1 VIDKDDAVP
10 APSLRPM
17 DRDSVPSGDGTGNGF
32 ADEILMQR
40 MAGGDRHALG
50 AFYSRYGGL
59 AFALAHRMLGER
71 DAAQDVVQEAF
82 VALWRRA
89 ADFDAARCA
98 PRTWLVAI
106 VRNRCID
113 ELRRRASA
121 AKRVTELD
129 AQPAALE
136 YDPWPETWKRACGAA
151 IGGALA
157 RLPPEQR
164 EVVELGFYSGLSHAQ
179 IAARVG
185 APLGTVKK
193 RMRTG
198 LKRLRAQLDALFYE
212 SSRS

>member
-1 VIDKDDAVP
+1 
-10 APSLRPM
+10 M
-17 DRDSVPSGDGTGNGF
+17 DRDIVRSDGGAEDGL
-32 ADEILMQR
+32 ADELLMQR
-40 MAGGDRHALG
+40 MAGGDRHALD

-59 AFALAHRMLGER
+59 AIALAHRMIGER
-71 DAAQDVVQEAF
+71 DSAQDVVQEAF

-98 PRTWLVAI
+98 PRTWLIAI

-113 ELRRRASA
+113 ELRRRAIV
-121 AKRVTELD
+121 AKRAAELD
-129 AQPAALE
+129 AQPAALD

-151 IGGALA
+151 IRGALA

-164 EVVELGFYSGLSHAQ
+164 EVVELGFYGGLSHAQ
-179 IAARVG
+179 IADRVG

-198 LKRLRAQLDALFYE
+198 LKRLRAQLDTSFYE
-212 SSRS
+212 SSLP

>member
-1 VIDKDDAVP
+1 
-10 APSLRPM
+10 M
-17 DRDSVPSGDGTGNGF
+17 DRDTVRSDGGTDDGL
-32 ADEILMQR
+32 ADEHLMQR
-40 MAGGDRHALG
+40 MAGGDRHALD
-50 AFYSRYGGL
+50 AFYSRHGGL
-59 AFALAHRMLGER
+59 AFALALRMIGER
-71 DAAQDVVQEAF
+71 DSAQDVVQEAF

-98 PRTWLVAI
+98 PRTWLTSI

-113 ELRRRASA
+113 ELRRRAIV
-121 AKRVTELD
+121 AKRLTELD
-129 AQPAALE
+129 AQPAALD

-151 IGGALA
+151 IRGALA

-179 IAARVG
+179 IADRVG

-198 LKRLRAQLDALFYE
+198 LKRLRAQLDTSFYE
-212 SSRS
+212 SSLP